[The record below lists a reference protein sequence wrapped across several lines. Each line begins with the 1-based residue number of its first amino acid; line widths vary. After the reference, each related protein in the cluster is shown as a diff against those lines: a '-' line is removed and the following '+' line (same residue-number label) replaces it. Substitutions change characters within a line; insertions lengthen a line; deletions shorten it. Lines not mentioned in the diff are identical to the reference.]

1 VGLTYAR
8 FNRYY
13 SDPMK
18 NKLLMHE
25 IAMVVKSQTEN
36 EYIAMAI
43 PSGR

>member
-1 VGLTYAR
+1 MAK
-8 FNRYY
+8 FNA
-13 SDPMK
+13 K
-18 NKLLMHE
+18 IKFKLLTHE

>member
-1 VGLTYAR
+1 MFAVATVFY
-8 FNRYY
+8 
-13 SDPMK
+13 
-18 NKLLMHE
+18 E